1 MCLCVCVC
9 VWERERERA
18 HFILWIIIIFSV
30 VSVCCTFWCLDDRG
44 RGLPLKALWLKASHF
59 HRHDRWLRS
68 VQTQTVP
75 SFGFVQ
81 THHGEHSLCIC
92 MWVPQCLSG
101 SPLLLSSSH
110 QNVQQT
116 FTTDLQQQLSLSLS
130 LSHTHTHTA
139 WHTWSGQV
147 LQSYCM
153 CKVGLC
159 TLSTDVQLARL
170 GPHFLLFLILF
181 KNKYINL

>member
-9 VWERERERA
+9 ERERESTF
-18 HFILWIIIIFSV
+18 HLMNYYYFFCC
-30 VSVCCTFWCLDDRG
+30 VCCTFWCLDDRG

-92 MWVPQCLSG
+92 IWVPQCLIG

-130 LSHTHTHTA
+130 LTHTHTHT
-139 WHTWSGQV
+139 HT
-147 LQSYCM
+147 
-153 CKVGLC
+153 
-159 TLSTDVQLARL
+159 QLDIHDQ
-170 GPHFLLFLILF
+170 GKFCNPTVCV
-181 KNKYINL
+181 K